1 MENDH
6 HKSISLRRVTRT
18 IKVEDLRLVILR
30 RKLMAT
36 YRLDIR
42 AVVTRKD
49 LASIVD
55 QTQEVSIHQAAIS
68 IRSIVTQG
76 HEQVPRSHLNMAKQ
90 MRWQLLQT
98 ALLQRST
105 LLRCTL
111 MNSQDMEIITR
122 VISRELVAHRILRCL
137 KKEQIT
143 LPRTQT
149 HL

>member
-1 MENDH
+1 
-6 HKSISLRRVTRT
+6 
-18 IKVEDLRLVILR
+18 
-30 RKLMAT
+30 MAT
-36 YRLDIR
+36 YRLDTR

-76 HEQVPRSHLNMAKQ
+76 HEQVPRSHLSMAKQ

-98 ALLQRST
+98 ALLQRFT
-105 LLRCTL
+105 LLRCTQ
-111 MNSQDMEIITR
+111 MNSQDMEITTK
-122 VISRELVAHRILRCL
+122 VISIELVAHRILRCL

-143 LPRTQT
+143 LPLTQT
-149 HL
+149 HR